1 MSNPNDM
8 IGAIA
13 SRSYSDSEGSQMR
26 AFKEATEREKHSV
39 SVQRLTESA
48 EGRQVIERVRAAE
61 ADLARLLAN
70 APAGTI
76 PTQVRRQL
84 EAIHNQLMI

>member
-1 MSNPNDM
+1 MPNPNDM

-13 SRSYSDSEGSQMR
+13 SRSYAKSEGSQMR
-26 AFKEATEREKHSV
+26 AFKEATEREKQSA

-48 EGRQVIERVRAAE
+48 EGRSVIEQVRGAE
-61 ADLARLLAN
+61 ADLAKLLAN
-70 APAGTI
+70 TPAGTL
-76 PTQVRRQL
+76 PTPLRRRL